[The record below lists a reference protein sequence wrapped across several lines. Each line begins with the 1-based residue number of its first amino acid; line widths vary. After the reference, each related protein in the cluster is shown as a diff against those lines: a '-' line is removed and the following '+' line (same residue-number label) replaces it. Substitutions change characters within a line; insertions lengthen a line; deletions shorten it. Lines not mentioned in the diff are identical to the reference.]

1 MNHPREL
8 LAEAGSKGFVELR
21 LGVYLNSRE
30 SLQAEQ
36 NDWDD
41 GDKAKNLDL
50 SVAPFWLTTS
60 SGDGP
65 FPILD
70 EADLLRELTK

>member
-1 MNHPREL
+1 MKHAREL
-8 LAEAGSKGFVELR
+8 LAEADSKGFVELR

-30 SLQAEQ
+30 NLQAEQ
-36 NDWDD
+36 NGWDE

-50 SVAPFWLTTS
+50 SAAPFWLTAS
-60 SGDGP
+60 SRDGP

-70 EADLLRELTK
+70 EADLLSELTK